1 MAEKG
6 VVLEVPILVLNLA
19 TVAKSEDR
27 YIHQCNGLMR
37 PRNVVPKVLIYKR
50 VMKGRP
56 WKEGGGK
63 GGGGGGWQSHLEIP
77 VRATKI
83 QSEVMIGK
91 I

>member
-27 YIHQCNGLMR
+27 YIHQCNGVMR

-56 WKEGGGK
+56 WK
-63 GGGGGGWQSHLEIP
+63 GGGGERGGNPISQSKYGQNP
-77 VRATKI
+77 
-83 QSEVMIGK
+83 SPSGK
-91 I
+91 FS